1 MLKILHIHP
10 DQRMAKK
17 FLYPLMKEENRLG
30 YHTKLIVSKK
40 YDSNSLVRKI
50 NLNILNVLLPFEI
63 LKFIFFIYKYKPDI
77 VFFHNSIQSLLPIVF
92 SRLIKIEKRI
102 YFNHG
107 VPYLGY
113 KGILRYT
120 FLLIEIIN
128 MYLTDKTLT
137 VSEDMKYYLNKIKK
151 YRFNLSWFSLW
162 YRFKSF

>member
-128 MYLTDKTLT
+128 MYLTDKSLT
-137 VSEDMKYYLNKIKK
+137 VYEDMK
-151 YRFNLSWFSLW
+151 
-162 YRFKSF
+162 